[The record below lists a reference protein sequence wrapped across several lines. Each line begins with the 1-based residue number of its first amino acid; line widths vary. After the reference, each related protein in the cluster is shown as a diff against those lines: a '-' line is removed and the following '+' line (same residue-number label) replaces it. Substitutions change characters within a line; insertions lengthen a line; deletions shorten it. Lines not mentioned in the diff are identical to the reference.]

1 MDQMNFQH
9 TDLANG
15 RWAEMTFAEQ
25 MGNIGSEISRA
36 IRWQSKE
43 KFERMEQCVSRALEL
58 LDLTIGTT
66 SRDNPAKLKELCR
79 AREEVCDYFFAGNEF
94 HSSPEQ
100 IMRYYDAFALA
111 AQRRKAE

>member
-15 RWAEMTFAEQ
+15 RWAEMPFAEQ
-25 MGNIGSEISRA
+25 MGNVGSEISRA

-43 KFERMEQCVSRALEL
+43 KFERMEQCVFRALEL

-66 SRDNPAKLKELCR
+66 SRDNPSKLKELCR
-79 AREEVCDYFFAGNEF
+79 AREEVCDFFLADNDL

-111 AQRRKAE
+111 AQRRKTE